1 MSTPTNIERKVKY
14 LERRKEILFSNK
26 TFKEWR
32 EEIIIY
38 LKSLIWLEQELIR
51 QKSETL
57 DLKEDDV
64 NKLID
69 SLEDKK
75 LFIELTEAYQTFS

>member
-38 LKSLIWLEQELIR
+38 LKSLIWLEQELVR